1 MGQCFDEHLFLQN
14 TFYWITLALAAASR
28 QIKMPQENKVS
39 RESEGCLQRSLTE
52 NNFSKM

>member
-1 MGQCFDEHLFLQN
+1 MGQCFDEHLFLEN

-39 RESEGCLQRSLTE
+39 RKSEGCLQRSITE
-52 NNFSKM
+52 NDFSKM